1 MDFNKND
8 FPEME
13 KCFHGWELRFGF
25 QRRLHEVSLL
35 IVAAMLFWEI
45 ILSCMSTHFVPKV
58 SWLRSQ
64 SLCGSFET
72 KYVWSVYQPR
82 TYRNWAET
90 VRNDTVQNVSRGS
103 QDSVQ
108 DNFLSICYDRT
119 LVSHFVHSS
128 KSFRWLNIFCFS
140 VSGLKLWPASS
151 FLL

>member
-35 IVAAMLFWEI
+35 IVAAMLFWGI
-45 ILSCMSTHFVPKV
+45 ILSCMSTDFVPKV

-64 SLCGSFET
+64 SLCGSFESKDVVECVST
-72 KYVWSVYQPR
+72 
-82 TYRNWAET
+82 ET

-140 VSGLKLWPASS
+140 VSGLRLWPASS

>member
-35 IVAAMLFWEI
+35 IVAAMLFWGI
-45 ILSCMSTHFVPKV
+45 ILSCMSTDFVPKV

-64 SLCGSFET
+64 SLCGSFESKDVVECVST
-72 KYVWSVYQPR
+72 
-82 TYRNWAET
+82 ET
-90 VRNDTVQNVSRGS
+90 VRNDTVQNVSKGS

-140 VSGLKLWPASS
+140 VSGLRLWPASS